1 MRHDAD
7 RAARVHVVPQNIAHP
22 VVNLRHVVLDIFV
35 PVRLLVLHILLGHAD
50 LAVEKVID
58 AGVKVFEDV
67 FLQRVA
73 LRLGEKLRRVLGKA
87 GIVHRRGGVD
97 HGVVVIEHKAGV
109 GHKRDSFLIL
119 FIKV

>member
-1 MRHDAD
+1 M
-7 RAARVHVVPQNIAHP
+7 HVVPQNIAHP
-22 VVNLRHVVLDIFV
+22 VVNLRHVVLDILV

-73 LRLGEKLRRVLGKA
+73 LRLGENFAVYSAKQG
-87 GIVHRRGGVD
+87 
-97 HGVVVIEHKAGV
+97 
-109 GHKRDSFLIL
+109 
-119 FIKV
+119 

>member
-1 MRHDAD
+1 M
-7 RAARVHVVPQNIAHP
+7 
-22 VVNLRHVVLDIFV
+22 VLDVFV
-35 PVRLLVLHILLGHAD
+35 PVRLLVLHVVLGHAD

-87 GIVHRRGGVD
+87 GVMHRRGGVD
-97 HGVVVIEHKAGV
+97 HSVVVVEHKAGES
-109 GHKRDSFLIL
+109 HKKGSFLML
-119 FIKV
+119 FLKV